1 MERFYSKV
9 NAIVHN
15 RNLLK
20 DSIIVEE
27 KAEAEQYKKAEQINS
42 LYRTFNFLDFKHVWK
57 LAPALWSGTSTRLSK
72 YPENSSFT
80 RPSGGVF
87 EVKLALNSKNEKVVC
102 GSLLEFHRH
111 RISSLI
117 KRWTREQTKERWI
130 MKKVLWMYQ
139 EGVMDHEEGVRR
151 TN

>member
-42 LYRTFNFLDFKHVWK
+42 LYRTFNLFDSKHVWK
-57 LAPALWSGTSTRLSK
+57 LEPAFWSGASTR
-72 YPENSSFT
+72 
-80 RPSGGVF
+80 
-87 EVKLALNSKNEKVVC
+87 
-102 GSLLEFHRH
+102 
-111 RISSLI
+111 
-117 KRWTREQTKERWI
+117 
-130 MKKVLWMYQ
+130 
-139 EGVMDHEEGVRR
+139 
-151 TN
+151 

>member
-57 LAPALWSGTSTRLSK
+57 LAPALWSGTSTK
-72 YPENSSFT
+72 YP
-80 RPSGGVF
+80 
-87 EVKLALNSKNEKVVC
+87 
-102 GSLLEFHRH
+102 
-111 RISSLI
+111 ISTL
-117 KRWTREQTKERWI
+117 
-130 MKKVLWMYQ
+130 
-139 EGVMDHEEGVRR
+139 H
-151 TN
+151 